1 MTETTPAPRAVG
13 AADFEA
19 EVLVRSKDRPVL
31 VDFWAAWCGPCRMIA
46 PMLERLAV
54 EYAGRAEIAK
64 VDADAE
70 TALAARYGVR
80 SLPTLALFRGG
91 RLVDAVIG
99 AQPESVLRE
108 LIERHVE
115 RPGDREREAAIALA
129 GAGQTD
135 EAVTR
140 LGALVAAEPDR
151 TQHVLA
157 LIDVLLEAGHVEAA
171 AEQLARAPLA
181 LTGSPDLARRTA
193 RLEIASAA
201 ATTGDGGAAGGRLA
215 AAARD
220 FLGGRAAEA
229 LDGWLD
235 LMRSDPRYG
244 QGAAQRALRAAF
256 LLLGEEHALVGA
268 ARRRMAA
275 LMH

>member
-19 EVLVRSKDRPVL
+19 EVLARSQARPVL

-54 EYAGRAEIAK
+54 EYAGRADIAK

-70 TALAARYGVR
+70 PALAARYGVR
-80 SLPTLALFRGG
+80 SLPTLALFRAG

-115 RPGDREREAAIALA
+115 RPGDRERDAAVAQAAA
-129 GAGQTD
+129 GETD
-135 EAVTR
+135 AAVAR
-140 LGALVAAEPDR
+140 LVALVAAEPDR
-151 TQHVLA
+151 TPHVLA
-157 LIDVLLEAGHVEAA
+157 LIDVLLEAGRLEAA

-181 LTGSPDLARRTA
+181 LTGSPELARRTA
-193 RLEIASAA
+193 RLEIATAA
-201 ATTGDGGAAGGRLA
+201 ATTADPGSAGAQYASA
-215 AAARD
+215 AAD
-220 FLGGRAAEA
+220 FLAGRSSEA
-229 LDGWLD
+229 LDGWLA
-235 LMRSDPRYG
+235 LMRSDPRCG

-268 ARRRMAA
+268 TRRRMAA